1 MNYQTLIDAQSL
13 AGLIHEPTLRV
24 IDCRFELGN
33 PAYGREC
40 FAKGHLPHSVYAHL
54 EDDLSGPRLP
64 WSGRHP
70 LPDPIALAAT
80 VGALGIDADTQVIAY
95 DDGNGMYA
103 ARLWWLL
110 RWLGHTRVAV
120 LDGGLAAWRAADG
133 ILVTE
138 QSQPTPTRFI
148 GRPTP
153 DRHVTADDV
162 AMGLEDE
169 RVLVLDARSAERF
182 AGIIE
187 PLDPRPGHVP
197 GATHHFYGDNLDAS
211 GRFRPAD
218 VLRARFTQIFGSFQ
232 PDEVISM
239 CGSGVTACHTLLA
252 LEIAGL
258 SGARLYP
265 GSYSEWC
272 RDSARPVALG
282 PV

>member
-1 MNYQTLIDAQSL
+1 
-13 AGLIHEPTLRV
+13 
-24 IDCRFELGN
+24 
-33 PAYGREC
+33 
-40 FAKGHLPHSVYAHL
+40 
-54 EDDLSGPRLP
+54 
-64 WSGRHP
+64 
-70 LPDPIALAAT
+70 
-80 VGALGIDADTQVIAY
+80 
-95 DDGNGMYA
+95 
-103 ARLWWLL
+103 
-110 RWLGHTRVAV
+110 
-120 LDGGLAAWRAADG
+120 
-133 ILVTE
+133 
-138 QSQPTPTRFI
+138 
-148 GRPTP
+148 
-153 DRHVTADDV
+153 
-162 AMGLEDE
+162 LEDE